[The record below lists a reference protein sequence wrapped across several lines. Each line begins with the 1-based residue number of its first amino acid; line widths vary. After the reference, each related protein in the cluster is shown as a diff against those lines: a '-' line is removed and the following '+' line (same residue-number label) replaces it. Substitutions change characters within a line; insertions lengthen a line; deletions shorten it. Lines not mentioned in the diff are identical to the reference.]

1 MKTIRSIFIFLSIIA
16 IFWSQGCKKNNNPN
30 NNPQEIK
37 KIAWPKSYLPA
48 YPGSW
53 WIYSDGD
60 TVKTG
65 PNYVWAVI
73 YGVDLS
79 SQYYFLD
86 SCYVPVYNGWGLYYY
101 YSFPI
106 PQNGYIT
113 TTFLDE
119 TLGKTWCESCNRYI
133 AHCDARRV
141 TKKDTSMQVNGI
153 IYDSVIEVQLGSYWQ
168 DYVWSD
174 YKEYYAKNVGLIKKA
189 PGNRNLI
196 KYFINWPKSK

>member
-1 MKTIRSIFIFLSIIA
+1 MKTIRSIFIFFVIIA
-16 IFWSQGCKKNNNPN
+16 IFGSPGCKKN

-73 YGVDLS
+73 YALKDF
-79 SQYYFLD
+79 SQYIFID

-101 YSFPI
+101 FSFPI
-106 PQNGYIT
+106 PQSSYT
-113 TTFLDE
+113 TYTLLDE
-119 TLGKTWCESCNRYI
+119 TLGQSWTDNCNRYI

-153 IYDSVIEVQLGSYWQ
+153 IYDSVIEVQLGSYWNY
-168 DYVWSD
+168 YVWSD
-174 YKEYYAKNVGLIKKA
+174 YKEYYAKNVGLIKKS
-189 PGNRNLI
+189 PGNHNLI